1 MRLTVLSKPFMLQD
15 FEYTQVGH
23 TIEYEVTFTTPIPDW
38 ELFKE
43 RNSLYHPRVQIL
55 AYHSSSIFE

>member
-1 MRLTVLSKPFMLQD
+1 MLQD